1 MGAQPYAEDG
11 ARCTRL
17 QPPCETRINN
27 ASSHERAG
35 ANSGDGMR
43 VSRAMFQM
51 TALRV
56 DFSLWLARLVSRLEL
71 IRVT

>member
-1 MGAQPYAEDG
+1 
-11 ARCTRL
+11 
-17 QPPCETRINN
+17 
-27 ASSHERAG
+27 
-35 ANSGDGMR
+35 MR

-56 DFSLWLARLVSRLEL
+56 DFSLWLARLASRLEL